1 MKYCNEN
8 NYNVEFVV
16 NSTGIIEGIAIDW
29 IGKNVFWSD
38 SKQGYIG
45 ISNYNGSLT
54 GKITITTVENSTHV
68 FEKPRSIAVDP
79 VKGTFFSLL
88 RFPQLTYLFEF
99 ANFKVTFFGL
109 IGD

>member
-1 MKYCNEN
+1 MTVICVRGARVINCN
-8 NYNVEFVV
+8 VFIGIVV
-16 NSTGIIEGIAIDW
+16 KVIDW

>member
-16 NSTGIIEGIAIDW
+16 NSTGIIEGIAVDW
-29 IGKNVFWSD
+29 IGKNIFWSD

-45 ISNYNGSLT
+45 ISNYNGNLT
-54 GKITITTVENSTHV
+54 GKIVITTVENNTHV

-79 VKGTFFSLL
+79 MKGTFPNSLL
-88 RFPQLTYLFEF
+88 RYPR
-99 ANFKVTFFGL
+99 
-109 IGD
+109 I